1 MMKKIILFF
10 LFIFFFLNLFSQQKN
25 YSSSVF
31 DGITFIPISGAN
43 IYNLNTKRYTFT
55 DDNGN
60 FTIAASVNDTLI
72 ISKSIY
78 RQIIVVISKKNLD
91 IFNED
96 YYLYYKAIL
105 LKEVKVI
112 SLNPN
117 YEQFKRELVQMKL
130 PDIYKNLD
138 GIEITEQDKINA
150 EYSTKGP
157 NLLRNTAFSSPITYL
172 YNSFSK
178 KAKMKQLY
186 SEMLQYEEEIE
197 KVPTKYN
204 REIVSEITGLKGD
217 TLMEFMLFCRFS
229 YYDIIRWSEQEIVN
243 TIKNKYFEYQYYK
256 AQNEE

>member
-1 MMKKIILFF
+1 
-10 LFIFFFLNLFSQQKN
+10 
-25 YSSSVF
+25 
-31 DGITFIPISGAN
+31 
-43 IYNLNTKRYTFT
+43 
-55 DDNGN
+55 
-60 FTIAASVNDTLI
+60 
-72 ISKSIY
+72 
-78 RQIIVVISKKNLD
+78 
-91 IFNED
+91 
-96 YYLYYKAIL
+96 
-105 LKEVKVI
+105 
-112 SLNPN
+112 
-117 YEQFKRELVQMKL
+117 MKL

-217 TLMEFMLFCRFS
+217 TLMEFMLFCKFS

-243 TIKNKYFEYQYYK
+243 TIKSKYFEYQYYK